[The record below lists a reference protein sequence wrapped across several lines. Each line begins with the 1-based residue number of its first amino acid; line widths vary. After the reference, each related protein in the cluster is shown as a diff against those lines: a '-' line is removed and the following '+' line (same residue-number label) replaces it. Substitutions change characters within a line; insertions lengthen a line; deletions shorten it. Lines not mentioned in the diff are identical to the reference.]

1 MSGVRY
7 LKLRFLA
14 AGMILTTLIVQF
26 AHAAESSASSQL
38 PAKSIA
44 AKNPPLKVGL
54 VAFAKSRGFN
64 VCAREIEALD
74 QNLLLDSD
82 YSLRAFLA
90 ETNVNTRPFSAL
102 VDSRKANP
110 QGGYAR
116 ALTNIMIAPAPAIG
130 GRCTVMYEQTL
141 YHDQH
146 CDAVRAQ
153 MASLAPESGGTSF
166 GSITFDVLRN
176 MTFTIIPVGRAQCIS
191 VVKEVA
197 Y

>member
-7 LKLRFLA
+7 LKVRFLA
-14 AGMILTTLIVQF
+14 VGMILPTLIAQF
-26 AHAAESSASSQL
+26 VYAAESSASSSL
-38 PAKSIA
+38 PAKSVA
-44 AKNPPLKVGL
+44 TKNPSLKVGL

-64 VCAREIEALD
+64 VCAQELEALD

-90 ETNVNTRPFSAL
+90 ESNVNTRPFSVL
-102 VDSRKANP
+102 VDSRKASP

-116 ALTNIMIAPAPAIG
+116 ALTNIMIAPAPATG
-130 GRCTVMYEQTL
+130 GRCTVMYEQTRH
-141 YHDQH
+141 HDQH
-146 CDAVRAQ
+146 CDVVRAQ
-153 MASLAPESGGTSF
+153 MATSAPESGGTSF
-166 GSITFDVLRN
+166 GSITFDILRN
-176 MTFTIIPVGRAQCIS
+176 MTLTIIPVGTAQCIS

>member
-7 LKLRFLA
+7 LKMRFLA
-14 AGMILTTLIVQF
+14 VGMILPTLIAQF
-26 AHAAESSASSQL
+26 VYAAESSASSSL
-38 PAKSIA
+38 PAKSVPT
-44 AKNPPLKVGL
+44 KNPPLKVGL

-64 VCAREIEALD
+64 VCAQELEALD

-90 ETNVNTRPFSAL
+90 EANVNARPFTAL
-102 VDSRKANP
+102 VDSRKASP

-116 ALTNIMIAPAPAIG
+116 ALTNIMIAPAPATG
-130 GRCTVMYEQTL
+130 GRCTVMYEQTR

-146 CDAVRAQ
+146 CDVVRAQ
-153 MASLAPESGGTSF
+153 MASSAPESGGTSF

-176 MTFTIIPVGRAQCIS
+176 MTLTIIPVGSAQCIS